1 MREAKL
7 YNAGLISKQEVQRAV
22 EAYNMAH
29 DTRTAILRH
38 FSDKGRDQIII
49 EIVKH

>member
-7 YNAGLISKQEVQRAV
+7 YNAGLISKQEVQKAV

-49 EIVKH
+49 EVVKH